1 MANENNPTGKASL
14 GINFLPDFYQTPA
27 NKKFLQ
33 STIDQLYQPGTLTK
47 TSGFI
52 GRKNAKAAKG
62 SDVYVKS
69 ANTTRQNYQLE
80 PGLTVKDSL
89 GNTTFFKD
97 YQDYINQLGVF
108 GANTT
113 RHDRLNK
120 QEFYSWDPH
129 IDWDKFVNFQ
139 NYYWL
144 PYGPDP
150 INIYGQPINV
160 ESTYTVNVEST
171 GNSNQ
176 YVFTPDGFAPNPI
189 LKLYR
194 GQTYT
199 FEISS
204 EGNPFS
210 IKTAR
215 SIGIT
220 NRYITSD
227 ISEYAIESGVLVFT
241 VPADAPSILFY
252 QSETDI
258 NLGGAIEIHDITD
271 ASILDVE
278 KDLLGKKS
286 YSLSDGTLLS
296 NGMKLKFN
304 GNVFPTSYAKGLY
317 YVEGVGVAIRLVAE
331 KTLEIVSPY
340 TTSQNILFDD
350 TPFDQ
355 YPFDDAAGFS
365 SLKDYVV
372 INRASQDHN
381 PWSRYNRWFHKD
393 VINASAMYNGI
404 TASLDQTAR
413 ANRPIIEFEA
423 DLKLYNL
430 GTTAIA
436 DTDLIDDFTTDV
448 FSLIEGSRGYNVDG
462 VALAPG
468 YRVLFTADLDPLVN
482 GKVFEVSFINISGY
496 GQIHLTEVSSP
507 VLNQNTIILKGLQ
520 NQSSTYWYNGTKW
533 VKGQQKTNTNQ
544 APLFDIVDSNGVS
557 YSDTTVYDG
566 STFKGTSVFCYKVS
580 STGSKDT
587 VLGFPLSYQNVN
599 NIGDIVFSFNLA
611 SDTFQYKI
619 KTNTITKSISSGYLL
634 GKDYA
639 GNDRY
644 LNGWQISKATA
655 VQAGVRIYKD
665 SNQTNNFNIDI
676 FDDIN
681 NLSDLTVKIYING
694 VYLQPVNYSIIN
706 TTAYKSI
713 VLTTDINLTDVLTI
727 KAYSIQPINN
737 NGYYEIPLNLQNNPL
752 NDAMLDF
759 TLGEVSDHVESM
771 IENIATFVGVF
782 PGASNLRDL
791 GNITQY
797 GTKFVQHSGPASL
810 SQYHITSE
818 SHNIIKAIEHSRND
832 YGSFKRNFIE
842 IAGSL
847 GLNTDTIT
855 HVDLVLQKLNANKPK
870 TAPYYFSDMVPYG
883 ASVVTD
889 LTVVDY
895 RIKNYPLSAAFSLDS
910 LSNKAVGIYHT
921 VTLTGKK
928 TQLVYGRDYTFNN
941 QGYITIQ
948 DSAVLSTGDIITT
961 IEYDNTDGCYV
972 PETPTKLGLWP
983 KFVPQIYTDT
993 TLITPLQMI
1002 QGHDGSHV
1010 LAYGDYRDDLLL
1022 ELETRIYNNIK
1033 VTYDASI
1040 FDVNDIVPSYNR
1052 TQDYTL
1058 EEFNQVL
1065 APYFYQWAGLV
1076 GVDFSQ
1082 HISFD
1087 RTNSF
1092 TYNYSSNKSP
1102 AQTTIPAYW
1111 RGIYRYILDTD
1122 RPNICPWEMLGFSIE
1137 PSWWTQVYGPAPY
1150 TSDNLILWTD
1160 LANGLVRNTTVPPY
1174 TLAKYKKPFLLK
1186 HIPVDS
1192 SGNLISPL
1200 VSGLAQGTITQNID
1214 NNFVFGDVGPVEAAW
1229 RRSSYYP
1236 FSVLLASMLLTP
1248 AKTFGVL
1255 LDRSRIVRNSAGQL
1269 VYKDTNLRIRPADVV
1284 VPNIYATS
1292 TRVQTA
1298 GIINYVVNLITNII
1312 FSNNLDSYNAYKTDL
1327 QNLTPR
1333 LSYRLSAFT
1342 NKSQFNLLLES
1353 KTPLA
1358 TGNVFIPTESYSV
1371 FLNSSSPVTKLTY
1384 SGVVLTKLSTGFEIK
1399 GYSNS
1404 QPYFKYYSYF
1414 GTGTAVN
1421 VGGISDSYVD
1431 WAPNQ
1436 QYISGQIVKYATNF
1450 YIAKTSITASASF
1463 QANNF
1468 TKLDSLP
1475 IVGGA
1480 NAYFRTH
1487 WDKATELTAPYGTV
1501 FTTIQEV
1508 VDFLLGYEQ
1517 WLIDQGFVFEEF
1529 NNNLAVVAN
1538 WQTSAKEFMFW
1549 TTQNWSTGQQY
1560 WSDWLPS
1567 QPYTYGTIVRHD
1579 GSYYSAAFNL
1589 PVNPVFD
1596 ATQWTLLAG
1605 LTNIGGSVISLSPAA
1620 NGVSFKTNLTV
1631 VDDITNIFNNYEFFK
1646 VDGSTIKPTE
1656 LDSYRN
1662 GNIVTYSP
1670 RTTDGIYGA
1679 TFYLIQNEHVI
1690 IIDNIDIFNDV
1701 IYSPTSGYR
1710 RDRIKVSGYITN
1722 DWYGGLDIPGFI
1734 FDSAKIASWQ
1744 PYTDYSLGDIVY
1756 YQGNYYSATAGLAGS
1771 VSFVPS
1777 YWNKLT
1783 KAPNAEL
1790 LPNWTNSAT
1799 QFVDFYSLNVDNFN
1813 PQHQQFAQ
1821 HLIGYQSRQYLH
1833 NIIQDP
1839 VSEFKFYQGMIREK
1853 GTKNVLNHLFGVL
1866 NTDKVDS
1873 LTFYEE
1879 WALRVGRYGA
1889 SDAFEDIEI
1898 VLDETLFK
1906 NNPQGYALVERKNNN
1921 ISSFVIQQTPNDIYV
1936 KPLGYNSAPF
1946 PTSTNLTPL
1955 LRNSGYVNPADV
1967 TVSLKSISDIVNVDI
1982 AELSE
1987 GQYVWCSFEGASWNI
2002 YRFTDL
2008 LIRASGVAYDN
2019 GVLTITTQSIVPLTA
2034 GSYIG
2039 LSLASVGSAT
2049 VDPINGFYQIESVTL
2064 NSFTIKTTT
2073 AITSPFTKTNQLVIF
2088 ALVSRKIDN
2097 INVLDSLPLA
2107 HTLTGDLVW
2116 TDDDGSGSWAVWKY
2130 APVYKKKTLTNLNP
2144 QSGLANGSSIAMNA
2158 QGTILAVGNS
2168 QGYITIYD
2176 KVGSSVGFTQR
2187 ATLTTPFLAFNDT
2200 VNPGRNVK
2208 LSQVG
2213 TVLSLSPDATWL
2225 VAASPS
2231 VGYISTTFK
2240 GTYSS
2245 TVAYPI
2251 NSIVSVTTGSNIT
2264 YWQAVSAVPA
2274 NNIPSINS
2282 IYWES
2287 MPYIPVSQATGANST
2302 LASQGV
2308 ISLYKKSSNNDY
2320 IFIDSII
2327 SPIPTAN
2334 ERFGTSVVFGSNAM
2348 YVGAPGFNN
2357 GIGRVYKFKYTTVS
2371 YASTVYNP
2379 NGSFKNVVAVAS
2391 TSGIRAGMTIN
2402 GTGFTSGQLVDALLI
2417 KVRLAVNSAGNTVS
2431 INNPALSPTN
2441 LSVGMTVTGPGILSA
2456 ANIYS
2461 LGAEQVNVNGVYK
2474 SYNYVIISSL
2484 QDVDASILTQ
2494 LTFNS
2499 DNNLTFSV
2507 LVLNFTPS
2515 IVNLNTLLLNEPP
2528 DSTPSGTLTFTE
2540 TTWAYDF
2547 TFNFI
2552 GTSTNTI
2559 GYTLAT
2565 STDGTFL
2572 AVSSIGKTVNVYKD
2586 NLLVQSLNAPQR
2598 VSTQSSATSWGQSV
2612 SFSNDGT
2619 YLAIA
2624 DPIAPLGTLYEGL
2637 VKLYQ
2642 YSASN
2647 NTYSYLS
2654 TLTNHN
2660 PQQNGQFGSVIS
2672 FMNDY
2677 KTIVVYSKNGDT
2689 STIRNFDNGTTTFD
2703 KQSTNFTET
2712 ESRAGRV
2719 DIYDIYNS
2727 IWVFSESLPTTNLP
2741 TDLYGVGVTVGSN
2754 NVVVSAPGALDGNL
2768 LSGQIYGYNKQPTT
2782 YAWSISRR
2790 QNTSADVSKIKK
2802 AFIYDKKLET
2812 LTTYLDVIDPLQ
2824 GKIAGPAEEELSF
2837 KTYYDP
2843 ATYSYSVASDATSDA
2858 ISYWD
2863 SPQVGKLWWD
2873 LRTCKFQENRFN
2885 DFNYRNNTWNTLA
2898 TGASVD
2904 IYEWVEST
2912 LKPSSWDAIADT
2924 PNGLTK
2930 GISGKSLYGDT
2941 AYSILEKYDTTSKIF
2956 NNLYYFWVKNKKII
2970 PNVQGRYMAA
2980 NDVAMLIS
2988 SPREQ
2993 GYACLAITGVDSFSL
3008 INCAKYLKDLDRVL
3022 AIEYWTTE
3030 KTDQPIHSQWSLIS
3044 NDAIVDLPPTIE
3056 EKWIDS
3062 LCGVDT
3068 NGRAVPDPV
3077 LPTKLRYGIENRP
3090 RQSMFIN
3097 RIEALKEFIERV
3109 NRVLITQQIVES
3121 RNIHN
3126 LELKDPT
3133 PTTLSGLYDRSYD
3146 TYLDFTTNQGAVSFT
3161 LPVLKPVIVNG
3172 RIKSVTITSAGKG
3185 YIIAPTISVV
3195 GSGENA
3201 IVSCKIN
3208 TAGQVTSVSIQ
3219 NEGYGYDSTTQLVV
3233 RNFSV
3238 LVKSDSTNDNLWGIY
3253 GFNSIDKAW
3262 SKTLT
3267 QSYDVNNY
3275 WSKVD
3280 WYQTGFS
3287 QYSAA
3292 DFAVP
3297 TLADLTTI
3305 KVSVGQLVKVL
3316 TANSGGWLLLEK
3328 YADSNSVDYIQSY
3341 RTVGIQE
3348 GTIQF
3353 STKLYRLQNT
3363 NVGYDSNV
3371 FDNGDFD
3378 VQAVTEL
3385 RIILNTIKNNI
3396 LIGDLK
3402 QEYLNLFL
3410 ASVHYVHSEQLYVDW
3425 IFKTSFVRAT
3435 HNVGQLDQPVNYPV
3449 DNLINFEDYVAEVK
3463 PYRTKVRQYIS
3474 QYSNSLL
3481 PDLNASAVTD
3491 FDLQSSPYEVLTSY
3505 PWKFWNDNHGYKILD
3520 IKVTSGG
3527 SGYVIPPQVIIDAPT
3542 GPSSKQAKAVAFIRN
3557 GKITSISVTVHGAG
3571 YVVTPT
3577 IILDGGLNIGGTP
3590 GTAVAILGD
3599 SVVRSTKTE
3608 LRFDRVD
3615 QNYYMIDLSAT
3626 DTFTGTA
3633 SLVQFVLTWA
3643 PDIRIGKTTVLINNV
3658 PVLRELYTLA
3668 ITTDKSLG
3676 YTKYAGKITFKTAPP
3691 KNASVVVKYYKDITI
3706 LNAADRIQYS
3716 YNPTVGQ
3723 LGKDLTQLMTGM
3735 DYGGVTVSGLGFDVG
3750 NGWGVNGYWT
3760 DKWDSR
3766 DPTFTDY
3773 IVQVN
3778 ANTTVFTLPY
3788 IPPTGTQ
3795 INVYWKKLANITYT
3809 SNGTT
3814 LKYLVDNS
3822 ITDQQVSIVTTANTV
3837 ARTANYVA
3845 AGSGGFTVKVNST
3858 ANLLAG
3864 MYISGLG
3871 FLSRQYIIRVVD
3883 STTLTVSAIPDT
3895 TSLQRAYV
3903 SNGSSGTTIVVNTT
3917 RKLVVGMLVSGVGIT
3932 QGQRIANIID
3942 STQLVLTSIPDGVLT
3957 DTELLTFSSLPT
3969 NGSPLTFS
3977 NIAGTSTLNL
3987 NSVAGIKKGSI
3998 VTNSLISAT
4007 SMVIGTKYTIQSLG
4021 TTDFTLVG
4029 ATSNL
4034 LGLTFI
4040 ATGVGTGTGS
4050 LATASVFAYN
4060 TVVTHVDT
4068 LTSTVTLNNIVFANI
4083 LAGTQLTFTQALT
4096 ELIDVAYSSGYI
4108 TLQQAY
4114 TAGSKIQISGF
4125 YPSVRLDALDF
4136 DGSTSATNPT
4146 AIIPTP
4152 IVGSSIYT
4160 PTVIEGGANGATSIV
4175 VTVVDD
4181 GGGAATASRVVID
4194 GNQIDTNIINVI
4206 ELPPT
4211 FVVSTGDEFILRQS
4225 TSDGSIA
4232 PADND
4237 YDTLISGGNLAYAT
4251 AKGIL
4256 ADDIIIDGDGLVT
4269 PTSSPAPEE
4278 VVPGQ
4283 VVDTVAIK
4291 VFDQAA
4297 SGSANIK
4304 VVTYTGDGNTRTF
4317 AIGQTPNSQRAV
4329 IVRFGSTILT
4339 YNTDY
4344 LIDYRNNNIIFIK
4357 KTDPI
4362 TLVVIDKT
4370 PSAGQN
4376 IIISSIGF
4384 NGSNVLDIDYFIG
4397 DGTTKEFITSAK
4409 FNNSVTAL
4417 IYVDGVAN
4425 NAFIFQTDTT
4435 YLQSN
4440 QIGLRFTDA
4449 PAVGALIN
4457 YVIVSGNQQTFAV
4470 TTTEKVNIAKLV
4482 TAQDGSASYKLTYP
4496 IGNSLPNEGNMI
4508 VRVGSSILQGPI
4520 NSYFTI
4526 GKNKLTYTVDPT
4538 KAIPNSVP
4546 AANVLVYANGYKL
4559 TPGTDYTVD
4568 VTGISVKITR
4578 SVYSTYAGQQLTISL
4593 TSSQTY
4599 SYDSSSSTI
4608 TLAASA
4614 ISSTTNTIDR
4624 TAISLDNTS
4633 VKLDNISVR
4642 VGTVIEVIANYVHDI
4657 LDIQRTTVSYSS
4669 SYSLTP
4675 GTSLFYTYTNILGGY
4690 ITLDRSVLD
4699 PSYVWVIKNTNLLTP
4714 GIDYKLNED
4723 LQSIQIQKPLASTD
4737 VIEVITFPSNPL
4749 PQQKLSY
4756 MQFKDML
4763 NRVTYIRLNANKVTT
4778 LAKDLYWN
4786 DLTIVVDDASNFDVP
4801 NPAGNKPGV
4810 IEIRGERIEYFSKS
4824 GNVLGQLR
4832 RGTLGTGITNINPK
4846 GETVQFIGTSEV
4858 IPYKDTVISTTLT
4871 STGVTTL
4878 PLTFTPK
4885 SANAIEVFVGGW
4897 NVQMWETNMPYV
4909 VGDIVQVGS
4918 YTYDCTLAHTSST
4931 DFAIDLSKWKFF
4943 IANTRLRKNN
4953 YSVFNI
4959 NNAPYSPAGDV
4970 SFSADFSV
4978 TGTTAAITFATAP
4991 AFGTQV
4997 NVVQRNGI
5005 DWDGKQ
5011 TSNLIL
5017 DTGAVASFVKAV
5029 PGVWYTGYKQ
5039 ISNIT
5044 NPTFDTSN
5052 ATVDA
5057 GNITFDQG
5065 N

>member
-1 MANENNPTGKASL
+1 MANENNPTGKPSL

-62 SDVYVKS
+62 TDVYVKS
-69 ANTTRQNYQLE
+69 ANDTRQNYQLE
-80 PGLTVKDSL
+80 PGLTAKDSL
-89 GNTTFFKD
+89 GNITFFKD

-113 RHDRLNK
+113 KHDRLNK

-144 PYGPDP
+144 PYGPEP
-150 INIYGQPINV
+150 INIYGQPINI
-160 ESTYTVNVEST
+160 ESTYTVGVESA
-171 GNSNQ
+171 GNANQ
-176 YVFTPDGFAPNPI
+176 YIFIPDGLAPNPI

-194 GQTYT
+194 GQTYV

-220 NRYITSD
+220 DRYITSD
-227 ISEYAIESGVLVFT
+227 ISDYGIESGTLVFT
-241 VPADAPSILFY
+241 VPTNAPSILFY

-271 ASILDVE
+271 ASVLDID

-286 YSLSDGTLLS
+286 YMLSDGTFLS

-304 GNVFPTSYAKGLY
+304 GNVTPASYASGLY
-317 YVEGVGVAIRLVAE
+317 YVEGAGVAIKLVPE
-331 KTLEIVSPY
+331 KLLEIVSPY
-340 TTSQNILFDD
+340 TTSQNILFDA

-355 YPFDDAAGFS
+355 YPFDDATGFS

-372 INRASQDHN
+372 INRSSRDHN

-393 VINASAMYNGI
+393 VIDISAKYNNIAS
-404 TASLDQTAR
+404 SLDQSAR

-430 GTTAIA
+430 GTTSIS
-436 DTDLIDDFTTDV
+436 DTHLVDDFTTDV
-448 FSLIEGSRGYNVDG
+448 FSLIEGSRGYNIDG
-462 VALAPG
+462 VSLAPG
-468 YRVLFTADLDPLVN
+468 YRVLFTADTDPLVF
-482 GKVFEVSFINISGY
+482 GKIFEVSFINISGY
-496 GQIHLTEVSSP
+496 GQIHLTEVATP
-507 VLNQNTIILKGLQ
+507 ELNQSTIILKGFK
-520 NQSSTYWYNGTKW
+520 NQSSMYWYNGSAW
-533 VKGQQKTNTNQ
+533 VKGQLKTTINQ

-557 YSDTTVYDG
+557 YSDTSVYNG
-566 STFKGTSVFCYKVS
+566 STFTGTGLFCYKVS

-611 SDTFQYKI
+611 SDKFQYKVG
-619 KTNTITKSISSGYLL
+619 TNVITKNTSAGYLL
-634 GKDYA
+634 SKTYA
-639 GNDRY
+639 GITQY
-644 LNGWQISKATA
+644 LNGWQVSKATA
-655 VQAGVRIYKD
+655 VQAAIRIYKD
-665 SNQTNNFNIDI
+665 SNQTNNFNIDT

-681 NLSDLTVKIYING
+681 NLADLVIKVYVNG
-694 VYLQPVNYSIIN
+694 IYLQSSKYSIV
-706 TTAYKSI
+706 TTSVYKS
-713 VLTTDINLTDVLTI
+713 VLLKTPIALTDILTI
-727 KAYSIQPINN
+727 KAYSSQPINS

-752 NDAMLDF
+752 NDAMIDF

-771 IENIATFVGVF
+771 IENISTFVGVF
-782 PGASNLRDL
+782 PGAGNLRDL
-791 GNITQY
+791 GNITAY
-797 GTKFVQHSGPASL
+797 GTKFVQHSGPGSL

-818 SHNIIKAIEHSRND
+818 SHNIVKAIERSRND

-842 IAGSL
+842 ISGSL

-855 HVDLVLQKLNANKPK
+855 HVDLVLQKLNENKPK

-883 ASVVTD
+883 ASIVTD

-895 RIKNYPLSAAFSLDS
+895 RIKNYPLSSVFSLDN
-910 LSNKAVGIYHT
+910 LSNKAVSVYHT
-921 VTLTGKK
+921 TTLTGKK
-928 TQLVYGRDYTFNN
+928 IQLIYERDYVFNS
-941 QGYITIQ
+941 QGFITIQ
-948 DSAVLSTGDIITT
+948 SAVALATGDIITT

-993 TLITPLQMI
+993 SLITPLQMI
-1002 QGHDGSHV
+1002 QGHDGSQI
-1010 LAYGDYRDDLLL
+1010 LCYGDYRDELLL
-1022 ELETRIYNNIK
+1022 ELEIRIYNNIK
-1033 VTYDASI
+1033 VAYDPNI
-1040 FDVNDIVPSYNR
+1040 FDINDILPSYIR

-1058 EEFNQVL
+1058 DEFNQVL

-1092 TYNYSSNKSP
+1092 TYNYSNNKSP
-1102 AQTTIPAYW
+1102 TQTVIPAYW

-1122 RPNICPWEMLGFSIE
+1122 RPNQCPWEMLGFSVE
-1137 PSWWTQVYGPAPY
+1137 PTWWTGVYGPSPY

-1160 LANGLVRNTTVPPY
+1160 LANGIVRQPGIPAY
-1174 TLAKYKKPFLLK
+1174 TLAKYKRPFLLK

-1192 SGNLISPL
+1192 SGNLKSPL

-1236 FSVLLASMLLTP
+1236 FSVLIASMLLTP
-1248 AKTFGVL
+1248 ANTFGLL
-1255 LDRSRIVRNSAGQL
+1255 LDRSRIVRNKAGQL
-1269 VYKDTNLRIRPADVV
+1269 VYKDTNLRIRPADLV
-1284 VPNIYATS
+1284 VPNIYADAVRT
-1292 TRVQTA
+1292 QTA
-1298 GIINYVVNLITNII
+1298 GIINYVVNLITNLI
-1312 FSNNLDSYNAYKTDL
+1312 FSNNLDSFNAYKSDL
-1327 QNLTPR
+1327 QNLIPR

-1342 NKSQFNLLLES
+1342 NQNQFSLLLES

-1384 SGVVLTKLSTGFEIK
+1384 SGVVITKLSTGFEIK

-1404 QPYFKYYSYF
+1404 QPYFKYYDYF
-1414 GTGTAVN
+1414 SSGRLVN
-1421 VGGISDSYVD
+1421 VGGISDSFVD
-1431 WAPNQ
+1431 WTPNQ
-1436 QYISGQIVKYATNF
+1436 QYISGQIVKYASAF
-1450 YIAKTSITASASF
+1450 YIAKTNIVAGTSF
-1463 QANNF
+1463 AATSF
-1468 TKLDSLP
+1468 TKIDNLP

-1487 WDKATELTAPYGTV
+1487 WDKSTELTAPYGTV
-1501 FTTIQEV
+1501 FATIQEV

-1517 WLIDQGFVFEEF
+1517 WLMDQGFVFEEF

-1579 GSYYSAAFNL
+1579 GSYYTAAFNL

-1596 ATQWTLLAG
+1596 VDQWTLLAG
-1605 LTNIGGSVISLSPAA
+1605 LSNVGGSVISLSPSA

-1656 LDSYRN
+1656 LDSYRD
-1662 GNIVTYSP
+1662 GNVVTYSP

-1679 TFYLIQNEHVI
+1679 TFYLIQNEHVV
-1690 IIDNIDIFNDV
+1690 IIDNTDIFNDV

-1710 RDRIKVSGYITN
+1710 RDRIKVSGYVTSG
-1722 DWYGGLDIPGFI
+1722 WYGGLDIPGFI
-1734 FDSAKIASWQ
+1734 FDSAKVFNWQ
-1744 PYTDYSLGDIVY
+1744 PYTDYNLGDIVY
-1756 YQGNYYSATAGLAGS
+1756 YQGNYYTANSGLAGTS
-1771 VSFVPS
+1771 SFIAS
-1777 YWNKLT
+1777 YWNKRS
-1783 KAPNAEL
+1783 KAPSSEL

-1799 QFVDFYSLNVDNFN
+1799 QFTDFYSLNVDNFN
-1813 PQHQQFAQ
+1813 SQYQQFAQ

-1853 GTKNVLNHLFGVL
+1853 GTRNVLNHLFGAL
-1866 NTDKVDS
+1866 NVDKVDS

-1889 SDAFEDIEI
+1889 SDAFEDFEI

-1906 NNPQGYALVERKNNN
+1906 NNPQGYALVNRKDNN
-1921 ISSFVIQQTPNDIYV
+1921 ISNFVIQQTPNDIYV
-1936 KPLGYNSAPF
+1936 KPLGYESSPF

-1955 LRNSGYVNPADV
+1955 LRNAGYVNPADV
-1967 TVSLKSISDIVNVDI
+1967 KFSLKTIDDITNIDISQ
-1982 AELSE
+1982 LSE
-1987 GQYVWCSFEGASWNI
+1987 GQYVWCSFEGASWNV

-2008 LIRASGVAYDN
+2008 LIRASGVVYDN
-2019 GVLTITTQSIVPLTA
+2019 GVLTVTTQSIVPLTV
-2034 GSYIG
+2034 GSYVG

-2049 VDPINGFYQIESVTL
+2049 PDPINGFYQIASVKL
-2064 NSFTIKTTT
+2064 NSFTIKTTKN
-2073 AITSPFTKTNQLVIF
+2073 IVSPFTKTNQLVIF
-2088 ALVSRKIDN
+2088 SLVSRKINNLD
-2097 INVLDSLPLA
+2097 ILDSLPLA
-2107 HTLTGDLVW
+2107 HTLSGDLVW
-2116 TDDDGSGSWAVWKY
+2116 TDDDGSGAWAVWKY
-2130 APVYKKKTLTNLNP
+2130 APVYKQKTLPNLNP
-2144 QSGLANGSSIAMNA
+2144 QSGLANGSSIAINK
-2158 QGTILAVGNS
+2158 QGNILAVGNS
-2168 QGYITIYD
+2168 QGYVTIYD

-2187 ATLTTPFLAFNDT
+2187 ATLNTPFLAFNDT

-2213 TVLSLSPDATWL
+2213 TVLSLSSDATWL
-2225 VAASPS
+2225 VAGSPA
-2231 VGYISTTFK
+2231 VGYVATSFK

-2245 TVAYPI
+2245 ITSYAI
-2251 NSIVSVTTGSNIT
+2251 NSIVSVTTGSSKA
-2264 YWQAVSAVPA
+2264 YWQAVSAVPV
-2274 NNIPSINS
+2274 NSIPAVNS

-2287 MPYIPVSQATGANST
+2287 IPYIPVSQATGSNST

-2308 ISLYKKSSNNDY
+2308 ISLYKKSSNDNY

-2327 SPIPTAN
+2327 SPIPAAN
-2334 ERFGTSVVFGSNAM
+2334 EQFGSSVVFGTDAM
-2348 YVGAPGFNN
+2348 YVGAPGYNS
-2357 GIGRVYKFKYTTVS
+2357 GIGRVYKFKYTTIQ

-2379 NGSFKNVVAVAS
+2379 NGSSKNVIAVAS
-2391 TSGIRAGMTIN
+2391 TAGVRAGMTIN
-2402 GTGFTSGQLVDALLI
+2402 GTGFSGQIVNALLI
-2417 KVRLAVNSAGNTVS
+2417 KIRLAVNSSGNTVS
-2431 INNPALSPTN
+2431 INNPTLTPTN

-2461 LGAEQVNVNGVYK
+2461 LGVEQVLVTGVYR
-2474 SYNYVIISSL
+2474 SYNYIVISSL

-2494 LTFNS
+2494 ATFNG

-2507 LVLNFTPS
+2507 LQLNFTPS
-2515 IVNLNTLLLNEPP
+2515 VVGLNTLLLNEVP
-2528 DSTPSGTLTFTE
+2528 DSTPSGILTFTE

-2547 TFNFI
+2547 AYNFV
-2552 GTSTNTI
+2552 GASNNKI

-2565 STDGTFL
+2565 SNNGNFL
-2572 AVSSIGKTVNVYKD
+2572 AIAAVGQTVSVYK
-2586 NLLVQSLNAPQR
+2586 NNILVQAIPAPAR
-2598 VSTQSSATSWGQSV
+2598 LPTQSSATSWGQSIT
-2612 SFSNDGT
+2612 FSDNGE
-2619 YLAIA
+2619 YFAVA
-2624 DPIAPLGTLYEGL
+2624 DPIAPLGALYEGL
-2637 VKLYQ
+2637 VKIYR
-2642 YSASN
+2642 YNS
-2647 NTYSYLS
+2647 TDYTYLS

-2660 PQQNGQFGSVIS
+2660 PQQNGQFGSTIS

-2677 KTIVVYSKNGDT
+2677 KTLVVYSKNGDT
-2689 STIRNFDNGTTTFD
+2689 STVRNFDNGTTTFD
-2703 KQSTNFTET
+2703 KRSTNFTET

-2719 DIYDIYNS
+2719 DVYDVYNN
-2727 IWVFSESLPTTNLP
+2727 IWVFSESLPSNNLP
-2741 TDLYGVGVTVGSN
+2741 TDLYGVGVAVGSN
-2754 NVVVSAPGALDGNL
+2754 NVVVSAPGALDGKL
-2768 LSGQIYGYNKQPTT
+2768 LSGQVYSYNKQPNKYT
-2782 YAWSISRR
+2782 WSIF
-2790 QNTSADVSKIKK
+2790 QQQTTLADVSKIKK
-2802 AFIYDKKLET
+2802 TFIYDKKLET

-2824 GKIAGPAEEELSF
+2824 GKIAGPAEEELAY

-2843 ATYSYSVASDATSDA
+2843 AIYSYSINVNATSDTT
-2858 ISYWD
+2858 SYWD
-2863 SPQVGKLWWD
+2863 SPQVGQLWWD
-2873 LRTCKFQENRFN
+2873 LRTCKFRENRFK

-2904 IYEWVEST
+2904 IYEWVESN
-2912 LKPSSWDAIADT
+2912 LKPSAWDATADT
-2924 PNGLTK
+2924 PTGLTK
-2930 GISGKSLYGDT
+2930 GISGKSLHGDT
-2941 AYSILEKYDTTSKIF
+2941 AYSMLEKYDTTSKVF
-2956 NNLYYFWVKNKKII
+2956 SNLYYFWVKNKKII

-2980 NDVAMLIS
+2980 NDVAKLIA

-2993 GYACLAITGVDSFSL
+2993 GYACLAITGADSFSL

-3022 AIEYWTTE
+3022 AIEYWTVD
-3030 KTDQPIHSQWSLIS
+3030 KTDQSIHSQWSLIS
-3044 NDAIVDLPPTIE
+3044 NDTIVDLPSVVE

-3062 LCGVDT
+3062 LCGVDAG
-3068 NGRAVPDPV
+3068 GRAVPDPL

-3109 NRVLITQQIVES
+3109 NRILITQQIVES
-3121 RNIHN
+3121 RNISD
-3126 LELKDPT
+3126 LELKDPI

-3146 TYLDFTTNQGAVSFT
+3146 TYLDFTTNQGAVSST
-3161 LPVLKPVIVNG
+3161 LPVLVPVIVNG
-3172 RIKSVTITSAGKG
+3172 RIQSVTISNAGKG
-3185 YIIAPTISVV
+3185 YIIAPTISIIGTGEHAAVV
-3195 GSGENA
+3195 
-3201 IVSCKIN
+3201 CKIN
-3208 TAGQVTSVSIQ
+3208 TAGQITSVEVKNS
-3219 NEGYGYDSTTQLVV
+3219 GYGYSNTTQVV
-3233 RNFSV
+3233 ARDFAV
-3238 LVKSDSTNDNLWGIY
+3238 LVKSDSTTGDLWSIY
-3253 GFNSIDKAW
+3253 GFNSVDNVW
-3262 SKTLT
+3262 SKILT
-3267 QSYDVNNY
+3267 QSYNVNNY

-3292 DFAVP
+3292 DYAVA
-3297 TLADLTTI
+3297 TLADLSSVKST
-3305 KVSVGQLVKVL
+3305 VGQLVKVL
-3316 TANSGGWLLLEK
+3316 TANAGGWLLLEK
-3328 YADSNSVDYIQSY
+3328 YTNSSSVDYTQSY
-3341 RTVGIQE
+3341 RTVGIQQ

-3353 STKLYRLQNT
+3353 STKLYKLQNT

-3371 FDNGDFD
+3371 FDSGDFD

-3385 RIILNTIKNNI
+3385 RIILNTIKKHI

-3402 QEYLNLFL
+3402 QQYLNLFL
-3410 ASVHYVHSEQLYVDW
+3410 ATVHYVHSEQLYVDW

-3449 DNLINFEDYVAEVK
+3449 DNLINFENYVAEVK

-3481 PDLNASAVTD
+3481 PDLSSSAVTD
-3491 FDLQSSPYEVLTSY
+3491 FDLQSSPSKKLTTY
-3505 PWKFWNDNHGYKILD
+3505 PWKFWNDNHGYKIID
-3520 IKVTSGG
+3520 IRVTNGG
-3527 SGYVIPPQVIIDAPT
+3527 SGYVIPPEVLIDAPT
-3542 GPSSKQAKAVAFIRN
+3542 GNTPTQASAVAFIRN
-3557 GKITSISVTVHGAG
+3557 GKVTNISVTVHGSG
-3571 YVVTPT
+3571 YVETPM
-3577 IILDGGLNIGGTP
+3577 IILNGGLNVNGIP
-3590 GTAVAILGD
+3590 GTAVAILGEG
-3599 SVVRSTKTE
+3599 VVRSTKTE

-3615 QNYYMIDLSAT
+3615 QNYYIVDLSASN
-3626 DTFTGTA
+3626 TFSGTG

-3643 PDIRIGKTTVLINNV
+3643 PDIRIGKTSVLINNV
-3658 PVLRELYTLA
+3658 PLLRELYTVA

-3676 YTKYAGKITFKTAPP
+3676 YTRYAGKITFKTAPA
-3691 KNASVVVKYYKDITI
+3691 KGSTVVVKYYKDISI
-3706 LNAADRIQYS
+3706 LNAADRIQYG

-3723 LGKDLTQLMTGM
+3723 LGRDLKQLMTGM

-3766 DPTFTDY
+3766 DPMFNDY
-3773 IVQVN
+3773 IVQVS

-3795 INVYWKKLANITYT
+3795 INVYWKKLANITYI
-3809 SNGTT
+3809 SDGTT

-3822 ITDQQVSIVTTANTV
+3822 ITDQQVSVITTTKTV
-3837 ARTANYVA
+3837 ARTASYTS
-3845 AGSGGFTVKVNST
+3845 AGSGGFTVKVSST
-3858 ANLLAG
+3858 AGLLAG

-3871 FLSRQYIIRVVD
+3871 FLSRQYIIRVID
-3883 STTLTVSAIPDT
+3883 ATTITVSSIPDS

-3903 SNGSSGTTIVVNTT
+3903 ANGSSGTTIVVNTT
-3917 RKLVVGMLVSGVGIT
+3917 RKLVVGMLVSGIGIT
-3932 QGQRIANIID
+3932 QGQRIASIID
-3942 STQLVLTSIPDGVLT
+3942 STKLILTSIPDGSPV
-3957 DTELLTFSSLPT
+3957 DAELLTFSSLPT
-3969 NGSPLTFS
+3969 NGSTLTFS
-3977 NIAGTSTLNL
+3977 NIAGTRTLNL
-3987 NSVAGIKKGSI
+3987 ESVTGIKIGSV
-3998 VTNSLISAT
+3998 VTNSLISAP
-4007 SMVIGTKYTIQSLG
+4007 SMVIGTKYIIQTIG

-4029 ATSNL
+4029 AVSNL
-4034 LGLTFI
+4034 LGLTFT
-4040 ATGVGTGTGS
+4040 ATGVGTGTGKVS
-4050 LATASVFAYN
+4050 TSSVFAYN
-4060 TVVTHVDT
+4060 TVVTYVDYINNA
-4068 LTSTVTLNNIVFANI
+4068 VTLSNIVFANI

-4096 ELIDVAYSSGYI
+4096 ELIDVAYFSGYVM
-4108 TLQQAY
+4108 LQTAY
-4114 TAGSKIQISGF
+4114 TAGSTIQLSGF

-4136 DGSTSATNPT
+4136 DGSISATNPN

-4181 GGGAATASRVVID
+4181 GGGAANASRVIID
-4194 GNQIDTNIINVI
+4194 GNQIDTNILNII
-4206 ELPPT
+4206 ELPST
-4211 FVVSTGDEFILRQS
+4211 FVVNAGDEFILRQS

-4237 YDTLISGGNLAYAT
+4237 YDTLIDGGDTAYAT
-4251 AKGIL
+4251 ARGIL
-4256 ADDIIIDGDGLVT
+4256 ADDIIIDGDGLIT

-4304 VVTYTGDGNTRTF
+4304 VLNYRGDGVKRIF

-4329 IVRFGSTILT
+4329 IVRNGANILT

-4357 KTDPI
+4357 KTDPV
-4362 TLVVIDKT
+4362 TLVVTDKT
-4370 PSAGQN
+4370 PAVNQN

-4397 DGTTKEFITSAK
+4397 DGVTKEFVTSAK
-4409 FNNSVTAL
+4409 FNNSVTTL
-4417 IYVDGVAN
+4417 IYVDGVVS
-4425 NAFIFQTDTT
+4425 NALTFQTDTT
-4435 YLQSN
+4435 YSQSN
-4440 QIGLRFTDA
+4440 QIGLRFTDSP
-4449 PAVGALIN
+4449 PAGALIN
-4457 YVIVSGNQQTFAV
+4457 YIIVSGNQQTFAI
-4470 TTTEKVNIAKLV
+4470 TTTETINLGKLV
-4482 TAQDGSASYKLTYP
+4482 IAQDGSASYKLTYP
-4496 IGNSLPNEGNMI
+4496 VGNSLPNEGNMI

-4526 GKNKLTYTVDPT
+4526 GKNKLTYTVDPS
-4538 KAIPNSVP
+4538 KAVPNSVP

-4559 TPGTDYTVD
+4559 TSGTDYTVD
-4568 VTGISVKITR
+4568 ATGISVKITR

-4593 TSSQTY
+4593 TNSQTY
-4599 SYDSSSSTI
+4599 SYDSAASTI
-4608 TLAASA
+4608 TF
-4614 ISSTTNTIDR
+4614 TTVPAT
-4624 TAISLDNTS
+4624 TP
-4633 VKLDNISVR
+4633 V
-4642 VGTVIEVIANYVHDI
+4642 EVIANYVHDI

-4675 GTSLFYTYTNILGGY
+4675 GTSLFYTYNSILGGY

-4699 PSYVWVIKNTNLLTP
+4699 PNYVWVIKNNSLLTP
-4714 GIDYKLNED
+4714 GIDYKLNDD
-4723 LQSIQIQKPLASTD
+4723 LQSIQIQDPLATTD
-4737 VIEVITFPSNPL
+4737 KISVITFPSMPL

-4778 LAKDLYWN
+4778 LAADLYWN
-4786 DLTIVVDDASNFDVP
+4786 DLTITVDNASNFDIP

-4810 IEIRGERIEYFSKS
+4810 IEIRGERIEYFTKS

-4832 RGTLGTGITNINPK
+4832 RGTLGTGITNINPQ
-4846 GETVQFIGTSEV
+4846 GEFVQFIGASEV
-4858 IPYKDTVISTTLT
+4858 IPYKDTSTNTQLV
-4871 STGVTTL
+4871 STGSTTL

-4885 SANAIEVFVGGW
+4885 SANSIEVFVGGW
-4897 NVQMWETNMPYV
+4897 NVQPWDTNMPYV
-4909 VGDIVQVGS
+4909 TGDIVQVGS
-4918 YTYDCTLAHTSST
+4918 YTYDCILAHTSST
-4931 DFAIDLSKWKFF
+4931 DFAMDLSKWKFF
-4943 IANTRLRKNN
+4943 IANTRLRKKN

-4970 SFSADFSV
+4970 AFSADFSV

-4997 NVVQRNGI
+4997 NIVQRTGI
-5005 DWDGKQ
+5005 DWDGKK

>member
-1 MANENNPTGKASL
+1 MANENNPTGKSSL

-62 SDVYVKS
+62 ADVYVES
-69 ANTTRQNYQLE
+69 ANTLRQNYQLE
-80 PGLTVKDSL
+80 PGLTVKDFL

-113 RHDRLNK
+113 RHDRLSK

-150 INIYGQPINV
+150 INIYGQPINI
-160 ESTYTVNVEST
+160 ESTYTVSIEST
-171 GNSNQ
+171 GNANQ

-220 NRYITSD
+220 NRYVTSD
-227 ISEYAIESGVLVFT
+227 ISEYGIENGVLVFT
-241 VPADAPSILFY
+241 VPIDAPSILFY

-271 ASILDVE
+271 ASVLDIE
-278 KDLLGKKS
+278 KDLLGKKT
-286 YSLSDGTLLS
+286 YTLSDGTSLS

-304 GNVFPTSYAKGLY
+304 GNVTPASYSTGLY
-317 YVEGVGVAIRLVAE
+317 YVEGVGVAIKLVAE
-331 KTLEIVSPY
+331 KLLEIVSPY
-340 TTSQNILFDD
+340 TTSQNILFDA

-355 YPFDDAAGFS
+355 FPFDDATGYS
-365 SLKDYVV
+365 TLKDYVV
-372 INRASQDHN
+372 VNRASRDHN

-393 VINASAMYNGI
+393 VISASATYNGI
-404 TASLDQTAR
+404 ATSLDQAAR

-448 FSLIEGSRGYNVDG
+448 FSLIEGSRGYNIDG
-462 VALAPG
+462 VDLAPG
-468 YRVLFTADLDPLVN
+468 YRVLFTADTDPLVN

-496 GQIHLTEVSSP
+496 GQIHLTEVASP
-507 VLNQNTIILKGLQ
+507 ELNQNTIILKGTN
-520 NQSSTYWYNGTKW
+520 NQSAMYWYDSSTW

-544 APLFDIVDSNGVS
+544 APLFDIVDGNGIS
-557 YSDTTVYDG
+557 YSDTSVYDG
-566 STFKGTSVFCYKVS
+566 STFAGTSLFCYKIA

-587 VLGFPLSYQNVN
+587 VLGFPLSYQNVS

-611 SDTFQYKI
+611 SDTFQYKVGTNAVTK
-619 KTNTITKSISSGYLL
+619 KTSAGYLS

-639 GNDRY
+639 GNMQY
-644 LNGWQISKATA
+644 LNGWQVSKATA

-665 SNQTNNFNIDI
+665 SNQTNNFSIDI
-676 FDDIN
+676 FDDIT
-681 NLSDLTVKIYING
+681 NLTDLVVKVYVNG
-694 VYLQPVNYSIIN
+694 VYLQSSNYSIVD
-706 TTAYKSI
+706 TPVYKKV
-713 VLTTDINLTDVLTI
+713 VLTTDIGLTDILTI
-727 KAYSIQPINN
+727 KAYSSQAINT

-752 NDAMLDF
+752 NDSMLDF
-759 TLGEVSDHVESM
+759 TLGEVTDHVESM
-771 IENIATFVGVF
+771 IENISTFVGVF
-782 PGASNLRDL
+782 PGAGNLRDL

-797 GTKFVQHSGPASL
+797 GTKFVQHSGPGSL

-842 IAGSL
+842 VAGSL
-847 GLNTDTIT
+847 GLNTDTVT
-855 HVDLVLQKLNANKPK
+855 HVDLVLQKSNANKPK

-883 ASVVTD
+883 ASIKTD
-889 LTVVDY
+889 LSVVDY
-895 RIKNYPLSAAFSLDS
+895 RVKTYPLTSVFTLDA
-910 LSNKAVGIYHT
+910 LSNKAVGVY
-921 VTLTGKK
+921 LNGM
-928 TQLVYGRDYTFNN
+928 QLVHGRDYSFSS
-941 QGYITIQ
+941 QEFVVIA
-948 DSAVLSTGDIITT
+948 DSLAIKAGDTITT
-961 IEYDNTDGCYV
+961 IEYDNTDGCYI

-983 KFVPQIYTDT
+983 KFVPQMYLDT
-993 TLITPLQMI
+993 TLVTPVTMI
-1002 QGHDGSHV
+1002 QGHDGSQI

-1040 FDVNDIVPSYNR
+1040 FDINDILPSYVR
-1052 TQDYTL
+1052 DQDYTPD
-1058 EEFNQVL
+1058 EFNQVL

-1087 RTNSF
+1087 RANSF

-1102 AQTTIPAYW
+1102 TQTTIPAYW
-1111 RGIYRYILDTD
+1111 RGIYRYMLDTD
-1122 RPNICPWEMLGFSIE
+1122 RPNICPWEMLGFSVQ
-1137 PSWWTQVYGPAPY
+1137 PTWWTQVYGPAPY
-1150 TSDNLILWTD
+1150 TSDNLVLWTD
-1160 LANGLVRNTTVPPY
+1160 LANGVVRQPNVPAR
-1174 TLAKYKKPFLLK
+1174 TIAKYKRPFLLK

-1192 SGNLISPL
+1192 SGNLVSPQ

-1229 RRSSYYP
+1229 RRSSYYS
-1236 FSVLLASMLLTP
+1236 FSVLIASMLLTP

-1255 LDRSRIVRNSAGQL
+1255 LDRSRIVRNNANQL
-1269 VYKDTNLRIRPADVV
+1269 VYKDTNLRIRPADLV
-1284 VPNIYATS
+1284 VPNIYADS
-1292 TRVQTA
+1292 TRAQTA
-1298 GIINYVVNLITNII
+1298 GIVNYVVNLITNII
-1312 FSNNLDSYNAYKTDL
+1312 FSNNLDSYNAYKNDL
-1327 QNLTPR
+1327 QNLIPR

-1342 NKSQFNLLLES
+1342 NQNQFNLLLES

-1358 TGNVFIPTESYSV
+1358 TGNVFIPTESYTV

-1404 QPYFKYYSYF
+1404 QPYFKYYGHFAS
-1414 GTGTAVN
+1414 GTLVN
-1421 VGGISDSYVD
+1421 VGGISESYVD
-1431 WAPNQ
+1431 WTANQ
-1436 QYISGQIVKYATNF
+1436 QYISGQIVKYSSNF
-1450 YIAKTSITASASF
+1450 YIAKTNVTAGTTFEAT
-1463 QANNF
+1463 NF

-1487 WDKATELTAPYGTV
+1487 WDKETVLTAPYGTV

-1529 NNNLAVVAN
+1529 NNNLSVVAN

-1560 WSDWLPS
+1560 WTDWLPS
-1567 QPYTYGTIVRHD
+1567 QPYTYGTIVRYD
-1579 GSYYSAAFNL
+1579 GAYYSAAFNL

-1596 ATQWTLLAG
+1596 FAQWTLLAG
-1605 LTNIGGSVISLSPAA
+1605 LTNIGGSVISLSPGA
-1620 NGVSFKTNLTV
+1620 NGVTFKTDLTV
-1631 VDDITNIFNNYEFFK
+1631 VDDITNIFNSYEFFK
-1646 VDGSTIKPTE
+1646 VDGSTIKPSE
-1656 LDSYRN
+1656 LDSYRD
-1662 GNIVTYSP
+1662 GNTVTYSP

-1690 IIDNIDIFNDV
+1690 IIDNTDIFNDI

-1710 RDRIKVSGYITN
+1710 RDRIKISGYVTN
-1722 DWYGGLDIPGFI
+1722 GWYGGLDIPGFI
-1734 FDSAKIASWQ
+1734 FDSAKVSNWQ
-1744 PYTDYSLGDIVY
+1744 PYTDYNLGDIVY
-1756 YQGNYYSATAGLAGS
+1756 YQGNYYSANNGIVGS
-1771 VSFVPS
+1771 TSFIAS
-1777 YWNKLT
+1777 YWNKLS
-1783 KAPNAEL
+1783 KAPSAEL

-1853 GTKNVLNHLFGVL
+1853 GTQNVLNHLFGVL
-1866 NTDKVDS
+1866 NADKTES

-1889 SDAFEDIEI
+1889 SNAVEDFEII
-1898 VLDETLFK
+1898 LDETLFK
-1906 NNPQGYALVERKNNN
+1906 NNPQGYALVNRKDSN
-1921 ISSFVIQQTPNDIYV
+1921 ISSFIIQTTPNDVYV
-1936 KPLGYNSAPF
+1936 KPLRYESAPF
-1946 PTSTNLTPL
+1946 PASTNTNSL
-1955 LRNSGYVNPADV
+1955 LRSAGYVNPDDV
-1967 TVSLKSISDIVNVDI
+1967 KFSLKTIDDIVNQDI
-1982 AELSE
+1982 TQLSE
-1987 GQYVWCSFEGASWNI
+1987 GDYVWCSFEGASWNV

-2008 LIRASGVAYDN
+2008 LIRASGVTFN
-2019 GVLTITTQSIVPLTA
+2019 NSVLTITTQSIVPLTV
-2034 GSYIG
+2034 GSYVG
-2039 LSLASVGSAT
+2039 LSLASVGSAAPD
-2049 VDPINGFYQIESVTL
+2049 VINGFYQIASVTL
-2064 NSFTIKTTT
+2064 NSFTINTTKNIAT
-2073 AITSPFTKTNQLVIF
+2073 PFTKTNQLVIF
-2088 ALVSRKIDN
+2088 ALVSRKITNVD
-2097 INVLDSLPLA
+2097 VLDTLPLA

-2116 TDDDGSGSWAVWKY
+2116 TDDDGTGSWAVWKY
-2130 APVYKKKTLTNLNP
+2130 ALVYKQKALTNLNP
-2144 QSGLANGSSIAMNA
+2144 QSGLANGSSIALNK

-2168 QGYITIYD
+2168 QGYITVYD
-2176 KVGSSVGFTQR
+2176 KVGSSVSFTQR

-2213 TVLSLSPDATWL
+2213 TVLSLSSDATWL
-2225 VAASPS
+2225 VVGSPA
-2231 VGYISTTFK
+2231 VGYIATSFK
-2240 GTYSS
+2240 GAYSS
-2245 TVAYPI
+2245 TTAYSI
-2251 NSIVSVTTGSNIT
+2251 NSIVSVTTGSSIT

-2274 NNIPSINS
+2274 NNIPAIDS

-2287 MPYIPVSQATGANST
+2287 IPYIPVSQITGSNST

-2320 IFIDSII
+2320 TFIDSIV
-2327 SPIPTAN
+2327 SPLPAAN
-2334 ERFGTSVVFGSNAM
+2334 EQFGSSVAFGADSM
-2348 YVGAPGFNN
+2348 YVGAPGYSN
-2357 GIGRVYKFKYTTVS
+2357 GIGRVYKFKYTTVQ

-2379 NGSFKNVVAVAS
+2379 NGSSKNVVAVAS
-2391 TSGIRAGMTIN
+2391 TAGIRAGMTIN
-2402 GTGFTSGQLVDALLI
+2402 GKGFTSGQIVDALLI
-2417 KVRLAVNSAGNTVS
+2417 KIRLAVNSSGNTVS
-2431 INNPALSPTN
+2431 INNPTLTPNN
-2441 LSVGMTVTGPGILSA
+2441 LSVGMTATGPGILA
-2456 ANIYS
+2456 AASIYS
-2461 LGAEQVNVNGVYK
+2461 LGVEQVLVNGVYK

-2484 QDVDASILTQ
+2484 QDVDASILTSVV
-2494 LTFNS
+2494 FNN

-2515 IVNLNTLLLNEPP
+2515 VIGLNTLLLNEIP
-2528 DSTPSGTLTFTE
+2528 DSTPSGALTFTE

-2547 TFNFI
+2547 TSNFI
-2552 GTSTNTI
+2552 GSAANNI
-2559 GYTLAT
+2559 GYAIST
-2565 STDGTFL
+2565 SNDGNFL
-2572 AVSSIGKTVNVYKD
+2572 AISAIGKAVSVYKS
-2586 NLLVQSLNAPQR
+2586 NVLIQTLSAPAR
-2598 VSTQSSATSWGQSV
+2598 LPTQNPITSWGQSV
-2612 SFSNDGT
+2612 SISDDGT

-2624 DPIAPLGTLYEGL
+2624 DPNAPLGSLYEGL
-2637 VKLYQ
+2637 VNVYQ
-2642 YSASN
+2642 YAD
-2647 NTYSYLS
+2647 TGYTYLS

-2660 PQQNGQFGSVIS
+2660 PQQNGQFGSSIS

-2677 KTIVVYSKNGDT
+2677 KSLVVYSKNGDT
-2689 STIRNFDNGTTTFD
+2689 STVRNFDNGTTTFD
-2703 KQSTNFTET
+2703 KRSTTFTET
-2712 ESRAGRV
+2712 EAHAGRV
-2719 DIYDIYNS
+2719 DVYDIYNN
-2727 IWVFSESLPTTNLP
+2727 IWVFSESLPTNNLP
-2741 TDLYGVGVTVGSN
+2741 TDLYGVGIAVGSN
-2754 NVVVSAPGALDGNL
+2754 NVVVSAPGALDGSL
-2768 LSGQIYGYNKQPTT
+2768 LSGQVYSYNKQPNK
-2782 YAWSISRR
+2782 YAWSIFRS
-2790 QNTSADVSKIKK
+2790 QNISADVSKVKK

-2824 GKIAGPAEEELSF
+2824 GKIAGPAEEELEY

-2843 ATYSYSVASDATSDA
+2843 ATYSYSTTTDATKDT

-2873 LRTCKFQENRFN
+2873 LRTAKFRENRFD

-2904 IYEWVEST
+2904 VYEWVESK
-2912 LKPSSWDAIADT
+2912 LKPSAWDAIADS
-2924 PNGLTK
+2924 PSGLTK
-2930 GISGKSLYGDT
+2930 GISGTSLYGDT
-2941 AYSILEKYDTTSKIF
+2941 AYSMLEKYDTTSKVF
-2956 NNLYYFWVKNKKII
+2956 NNLYYFWVKNKKTI

-2980 NDVAMLIS
+2980 NDVAKLIA

-2993 GYACLAITGVDSFSL
+2993 GYTCLAITGVDSFSL
-3008 INCAKYLKDLDRVL
+3008 INAASYLKSLDRVL
-3022 AIEYWTTE
+3022 AIEYWTVE
-3030 KTDQPIHSQWSLIS
+3030 KTDQSIHSQWSLIS
-3044 NDAIVDLPPTIE
+3044 NDTIVDLPPAIE

-3062 LCGVDT
+3062 LCGVDAG
-3068 NGRAVPDPV
+3068 GRAVPDPL
-3077 LPTKLRYGIENRP
+3077 LPAKLRYGIENRP
-3090 RQSMFIN
+3090 RQGMFIN

-3109 NRVLITQQIVES
+3109 NRVLLVQQIVES
-3121 RNIHN
+3121 RNISD

-3133 PTTLSGLYDRSYD
+3133 PTTLSGLYDRTYD

-3161 LPVLKPVIVNG
+3161 LPVLIPVIVNG
-3172 RIKSVTITSAGKG
+3172 RIQSVTISNAGKG
-3185 YIIAPTISVV
+3185 YIVAPTITVV

-3201 IVSCKIN
+3201 VVTCKIN
-3208 TAGQVTSVSIQ
+3208 TAGQVTSVEVK
-3219 NEGYGYDSTTQLVV
+3219 NAGYGYTSTTQLVV
-3233 RNFSV
+3233 RDFSV
-3238 LVKSDSTNDNLWGIY
+3238 LVKSDSTTGNLWSIY
-3253 GFNSIDKAW
+3253 GFNSVDKVW

-3267 QSYDVNNY
+3267 QSYDVTDY

-3292 DFAVP
+3292 DYAVA
-3297 TLADLTTI
+3297 TIADISSIT
-3305 KVSVGQLVKVL
+3305 VSVGQLVKVL
-3316 TANSGGWLLLEK
+3316 TANNGGWLLLEK
-3328 YADSNSVDYIQSY
+3328 YADGSLIDYTQSY
-3341 RTVGIQE
+3341 RTVGIQD

-3353 STKLYRLQNT
+3353 STKLYKLQNT
-3363 NVGYDSNV
+3363 NVGYDSNI
-3371 FDNGDFD
+3371 FDASDFD
-3378 VQAVTEL
+3378 VQAVAEL
-3385 RIILNTIKNNI
+3385 RIILNTIKNHI

-3410 ASVHYVHSEQLYVDW
+3410 ATVHYVHTEQLYVDW

-3435 HNVGQLDQPVNYPV
+3435 HSVGQLDQPVNYPV
-3449 DNLINFEDYVAEVK
+3449 DNLVNFEDYVAEVK

-3481 PDLNASAVTD
+3481 PDLSLSAVTD
-3491 FDLQSSPYEVLTSY
+3491 FDLQASPDKNLTVY
-3505 PWKFWNDNHGYKILD
+3505 PWKFWNDNHGYKVLE
-3520 IKVTSGG
+3520 IKVPNGG
-3527 SGYVIPPQVIIDAPT
+3527 SGYVIPPQVVIDAPT
-3542 GPSSKQAKAVAFIRN
+3542 GPNPQQASAVAFIKN
-3557 GKITSISVTVHGAG
+3557 GKVTSISVLVNGSG
-3571 YVVTPT
+3571 YIVTPN
-3577 IILDGGLNIGGTP
+3577 IILNGGLNIGGTP

-3599 SVVRSTKTE
+3599 GVVRSTKTE
-3608 LRFDRVD
+3608 LRFDRID
-3615 QNYYMIDLSAT
+3615 QNYYITDLSAQ

-3643 PDIRIGKTTVLINNV
+3643 PDIKIGKTTVLIDGV
-3658 PVLRELYTLA
+3658 PVLRELYTLE
-3668 ITTDKSLG
+3668 ITTNKTLG
-3676 YTKYAGKITFKTAPP
+3676 YTCYAGKITFKTAPS
-3691 KNASVVVKYYKDITI
+3691 KGSTVVVNYYKDISI
-3706 LNAADRIQYS
+3706 LNAADRIQYG

-3723 LGKDLTQLMTGM
+3723 LGKDLTQLMTGI
-3735 DYGGVTVSGLGFDVG
+3735 DYGGVTVSGLSFDVG

-3766 DPTFTDY
+3766 DPTFNDY
-3773 IVQVN
+3773 IVQVT

-3795 INVYWKKLANITYT
+3795 INVYWKKLANIIYT
-3809 SNGTT
+3809 SDGTT
-3814 LKYLVDNS
+3814 VKYLVDNS
-3822 ITDQQVSIVTTANTV
+3822 ITDQQVSIITTANTV
-3837 ARTANYVA
+3837 ARTANYVS
-3845 AGSGGFTVKVNST
+3845 AGSGGFTVKVSST
-3858 ANLLAG
+3858 TGLLAG

-3883 STTLTVSAIPDT
+3883 STTLTVSGIPDS

-3903 SNGSSGTTIVVNTT
+3903 ANGSVGTTIVVNTT

-3932 QGQRIANIID
+3932 QGQRIASILD
-3942 STQLVLTSIPDGVLT
+3942 STRLVLTAIPDGTPV
-3957 DTELLTFSSLPT
+3957 DAELITFSSIPT
-3969 NGSPLTFS
+3969 DGSTLTFS

-3987 NSVAGIKKGSI
+3987 NSVAGIKVGSV
-3998 VTNSLISAT
+3998 VTNSLISAS
-4007 SMVIGTKYTIQSLG
+4007 SMIIGTKYTIQSIG

-4029 ATSNL
+4029 AVSNL
-4034 LGLTFI
+4034 LGLSFT
-4040 ATGVGTGTGS
+4040 ATGVGTGTGTVS
-4050 LATASVFAYN
+4050 TSSVFAYN
-4060 TVVTHVDT
+4060 TIVTSVNT
-4068 LTSTVTLNNIVFANI
+4068 TYNTVTLSNIVFANVP
-4083 LAGTQLTFTQALT
+4083 AGTRLTFTQALT
-4096 ELIDVAYSSGYI
+4096 ELVDVSYYSGYI
-4108 TLQQAY
+4108 MLQTAY
-4114 TAGSKIQISGF
+4114 TSGTTIQISGF
-4125 YPSVRLDALDF
+4125 WPSVRLDALDF
-4136 DGSTSATNPT
+4136 DGSSSASNAN

-4152 IVGSSIYT
+4152 IAGSSIYS
-4160 PTVIEGGANGATSIV
+4160 PTVIEGGANGATSII

-4181 GGGAATASRVVID
+4181 GGTATDSSRIILD

-4211 FVVSTGDEFILRQS
+4211 FVVNSGDEFILRQS

-4237 YDTLISGGNLAYAT
+4237 YDTLISGGDLAYAT
-4251 AKGIL
+4251 ATGIL
-4256 ADDIIIDGDGLVT
+4256 ADDIVIDGDGLIT

-4304 VVTYTGDGNTRTF
+4304 VMSYTGDGVNRIF

-4329 IVRFGSTILT
+4329 IVRNGSAILT

-4344 LIDYRNNNIIFIK
+4344 QIDYRHGNIIFIK
-4357 KTDPI
+4357 KTDPV
-4362 TLVVIDKT
+4362 TQVVTDKT
-4370 PSAGQN
+4370 PSIGQN

-4384 NGSNVLDIDYFIG
+4384 NGSNVLDIDYFVG
-4397 DGTTKEFITSAK
+4397 DGVTKEFVTSAK
-4409 FNNSVTAL
+4409 FNNSVTTL
-4417 IYVDGVAN
+4417 IYVDGVAS
-4425 NAFIFQTDTT
+4425 NALTFQTDTT
-4435 YLQSN
+4435 YSQSN
-4440 QIGLRFTDA
+4440 LIGLRFTDSP
-4449 PAVGALIN
+4449 PAGALIN
-4457 YVIVSGNQQTFAV
+4457 YIIVSGNQQTFAV
-4470 TTTEKVNIAKLV
+4470 TTTETVDTTKLV
-4482 TAQDGSASYKLTYP
+4482 LAQDGSASYKLTYP

-4508 VRVGSSILQGPI
+4508 VRVGSSILQGPN

-4538 KAIPNSVP
+4538 KAVPNSVP

-4568 VTGISVKITR
+4568 ATGISVKITR
-4578 SVYSTYAGQQLTISL
+4578 SVYSTYTGQQLTISL
-4593 TSSQTY
+4593 TNSQTY
-4599 SYDSSSSTI
+4599 SYDSASSTI
-4608 TLAASA
+4608 TFA
-4614 ISSTTNTIDR
+4614 TTPVT
-4624 TAISLDNTS
+4624 TP
-4633 VKLDNISVR
+4633 V
-4642 VGTVIEVIANYVHDI
+4642 EVIASYVHDI

-4669 SYSLTP
+4669 SYALTA

-4699 PSYVWVIKNTNLLTP
+4699 PNYVWVIKNSNLLIP
-4714 GIDYKLNED
+4714 GIDYKLNDD
-4723 LQSIQIQKPLASTD
+4723 LQSIQIQKPLATTD
-4737 VIEVITFPSNPL
+4737 AITVITFPSMPL

-4763 NRVTYIRLNANKVTT
+4763 NRVTYVRLNANKVTS
-4778 LAKDLYWN
+4778 LAEDLYWN
-4786 DLTIVVDDASNFDVP
+4786 DLTITVDDASNFDVP

-4846 GETVQFIGTSEV
+4846 GEVVQFIGASEV
-4858 IPYKDTVISTTLT
+4858 VPYKDTITNTTLISTG
-4871 STGVTTL
+4871 SATL
-4878 PLTFTPK
+4878 PLAFTPT
-4885 SANAIEVFVGGW
+4885 SADAIEVFVGGW
-4897 NVQMWETNMPYV
+4897 NIQIWEANMPYAM
-4909 VGDIVQVGS
+4909 GDIVQVGS
-4918 YTYDCTLAHTSST
+4918 YTYNCSVDHTSSA
-4931 DFAIDLSKWKFF
+4931 DFATDSANWEFF
-4943 IANTRLRKNN
+4943 IANTRLRKNTYN
-4953 YSVFNI
+4953 VFNI

-4970 SFSADFSV
+4970 NFPADFSV

-4991 AFGTQV
+4991 AFGTQI
-4997 NVVQRNGI
+4997 NVVQRTGI

-5011 TSNLIL
+5011 TSSLIL